1 MTAWY
6 DAGTFAA
13 TNGSP
18 TITGTS
24 TAWLTG
30 AVAGDALHDVATG
43 AIYEI
48 ASITSDTS
56 ITLGRNYAG
65 STASGKSYEI
75 IPNGP
80 ARNLIANLS
89 LSLSDLTEAVKRG
102 FRATST
108 TSLAIGTGS
117 KVFTVQT
124 GLPILPG
131 AWMVAASQ
139 ADPTDWMAGQV
150 TAYSGST
157 LTIEVASVGGS
168 GTLAD
173 WNINLAGAPG
183 NNVIAADG
191 DKGDVTVASS
201 GGSITINN
209 GVVETANLGGDITTQ
224 GKGLLDKASLA
235 AIRSY
240 LELDTMSL
248 EAASDYLTTASA
260 ASTYA
265 TAATVAD
272 LVEGP
277 SGVLDQEIAVF
288 DGITGKLV
296 ESGGETIAEVKADVL
311 STIRNG
317 VSSGLDTLAEI
328 ETALGTK
335 LPLAGGTLT
344 GALEVDGNVTLDAA
358 LALTS
363 VVTPSTITA
372 DQDNYAPTGHAAAAV
387 LALASD
393 DWRVIT
399 GLAGGASGRHL
410 IISNVGSNPFILSHA
425 NTASTAAN
433 RFSFGSVSLVLLP
446 GEHCELRYSS
456 ALSRWIE
463 VTGRA
468 GERKALRLDSDT
480 INNNGSANTLANL
493 TGLAFWMEASR
504 TYAFSIKCA
513 YSAAATTTG
522 SRWTVNGPTSP
533 TALIYESNYTLTA
546 TTQTTNYCHG
556 YQEPASSNATSL
568 TAGNMAIIE
577 GVVRNGAT
585 AGLLQAQFAS
595 EVSSSAITALAANSI
610 IEWREV
616 A

>member
-18 TITGTS
+18 TITGTG

-30 AVAGDALHDVATG
+30 AVAGDTLHEIATG
-43 AIYEI
+43 ALYEV
-48 ASITSDTS
+48 SVVGTDTS
-56 ITLGRNYAG
+56 ITLGRNYTG
-65 STASGKSYEI
+65 STGATKAYEI
-75 IPNGP
+75 IPNAP
-80 ARNLIANLS
+80 SRNLIANQA

-102 FRATST
+102 FRATSI
-108 TSLAIGTGS
+108 TSLAIGTGT
-117 KVFTVQT
+117 KAFTVQT

-139 ADPTDWMAGQV
+139 ADPTDWMTGQV

-157 LTIEVASVGGS
+157 LTLNVTSVGGS

-191 DKGDVTVASS
+191 DKGDVTVSAS
-201 GGSITINN
+201 GGTITINA
-209 GVVETANLGGDITTQ
+209 GAVGTAELGGDVTSA
-224 GKGLLDKASLA
+224 GKALLDDANATAQRTTLGLGTIA
-235 AIRSY
+235 
-240 LELDTMSL
+240 T
-248 EAASDYLTTASA
+248 EAAADYLTVA
-260 ASTYA
+260 AAGTSYA
-265 TAATVAD
+265 TAAGLAAKVT
-272 LVEGP
+272 GP
-277 SGVLDQEIAVF
+277 SGVLDLQIAVF

-296 ESGGETIAEVKADVL
+296 ESGGETIAEVKAAVL
-311 STIRNG
+311 STIRDG

-328 ETALGTK
+328 ETALAAR
-335 LPLAGGTLT
+335 LLLAGGTVTGDLSLG
-344 GALEVDGNVTLDAA
+344 GALARTN
-358 LALTS
+358 
-363 VVTPSTITA
+363 VVTPATITA
-372 DQDNYAPTGHAAAAV
+372 DQNDYAPTGHAAAAA
-387 LALASD
+387 LALATD

-410 IISNVGSNPFILSHA
+410 LINNTGSNPIILSHA
-425 NTASTAAN
+425 NAGSTAAN
-433 RFSFGSVSLVLLP
+433 RFAFGGVSLFLLP
-446 GEHCELRYSS
+446 GDVCELRYSA

-463 VTGRA
+463 VTSIAQSR
-468 GERKALRLDSDT
+468 RALRLTSDAV
-480 INNNGSANTLANL
+480 NNNASANTLADL

-504 TYAFSIKCA
+504 TYEFKIKCA
-513 YSAAATTTG
+513 YSAAVTTTG

-533 TALIYESNYTLTA
+533 TLIAYRSNYTLTA
-546 TTQTTNYCHG
+546 TTETFNYG
-556 YQEPASSNATSL
+556 GAYQAPSASNATSL
-568 TAGNMAIIE
+568 ATGNLAVID
-577 GVVRNGAT
+577 GVIRNGST

-595 EVSSSAITALAANSI
+595 EVSSSAITALAVGSI